1 MTEWGRRIS
10 GHSRLVLSALPFILI
25 LLVLVIFLPPDGNER
40 ADLAQFVG
48 RFHPLAVHF
57 PIALILLVPI
67 LDLSGRSSPFP
78 YLRLT
83 PGFALTLAP
92 LTPTLAYILGR
103 TLH

>member
-40 ADLAQFVG
+40 AELAQFIG

-67 LDLSGRSSPFP
+67 LELAGRSSRFS

-83 PGFALTLAP
+83 AVFVLGLPPT
-92 LTPTLAYILGR
+92 TPTLV
-103 TLH
+103 TF